1 MAETRLDDEAV
12 EQRLA
17 AVEERLDKV
26 QQFPGPTSEAAIEA
40 VQALLEVYGE
50 ALARVLDEVRKHAG
64 TGLLDAL
71 CADELVAHL
80 LALHD
85 LHPASVEDRV
95 RQVIDQV
102 AAELAQ
108 RGGSVELLGV
118 EDGTARVKVSSGG
131 GCGSC
136 GSGADLEGALAD
148 AILALA
154 PELGTVVPEKDTSAQ
169 TTLIPVEALLRSR
182 PGRPPAAVPG

>member
-1 MAETRLDDEAV
+1 MAESRLDDEAV

-17 AVEERLDKV
+17 AIEEQLEQV
-26 QQFPGPTSEAAIEA
+26 QQFPGPTSDAAVEA

-64 TGLLDAL
+64 RGLLDAL
-71 CADELVAHL
+71 CADELVSHL

-85 LHPASVEDRV
+85 LHPRPVEDRV
-95 RQVIDQV
+95 RQVVDQV
-102 AAELAQ
+102 AAELEQ
-108 RGGSVELLGV
+108 RGGGAELLGI
-118 EDGTARVKVSSGG
+118 EDGTARIRVRSGG

-136 GSGADLEGALAD
+136 GSGAEVEGALAD

-154 PELGTVVPEKDTSAQ
+154 PELGTVAPEKDQSGQ
-169 TTLIPVEALLRSR
+169 TTLIPVEALLRPR
-182 PGRPPAAVPG
+182 ATAGPG

>member
-1 MAETRLDDEAV
+1 MAEGRLDDQAV

-17 AVEERLDKV
+17 AVEERLELV
-26 QQFPGPTSEAAIEA
+26 QHFPGPTSDAAIGA

-50 ALARVLDEVRKHAG
+50 ALARILDEARKHAG
-64 TGLLDAL
+64 RGMLDAL
-71 CADELVAHL
+71 CADELVSHL

-95 RQVIDQV
+95 RQVIDRIG
-102 AAELAQ
+102 AELEQ
-108 RGGSVELLGV
+108 RGGSVELLGID
-118 EDGTARVKVSSGG
+118 DGAARVRVSSG

-136 GSGADLEGALAD
+136 GSGEDVAHAVTD

-154 PELGTVVPEKDTSAQ
+154 PELSGVLPERGSS
-169 TTLIPVEALLRSR
+169 TTLIPVEALLQP
-182 PGRPPAAVPG
+182 PGPLAAGSVTR